1 MSRSNNATV
10 RYRTGTVLILNNTVR
25 YDTVQYGTVPYGTVP
40 YGTVPYDTVQYMIIE
55 ISCSFLGAGLS
66 PREVRTGY
74 EGTQQENCG
83 FLC

>member
-25 YDTVQYGTVPYGTVP
+25 YGTVQYGTVP

-55 ISCSFLGAGLS
+55 ISM
-66 PREVRTGY
+66 VNTWY
-74 EGTQQENCG
+74 GTMTI
-83 FLC
+83 LVIMLD

>member
-25 YDTVQYGTVPYGTVP
+25 YGTVQYGTVPYGTVP

-55 ISCSFLGAGLS
+55 ISMVTWF
-66 PREVRTGY
+66 
-74 EGTQQENCG
+74 GTVAI
-83 FLC
+83 LVIIPD

>member
-55 ISCSFLGAGLS
+55 ISM
-66 PREVRTGY
+66 VTWY
-74 EGTQQENCG
+74 GTMTI
-83 FLC
+83 LVIMLD